1 MPCASSTTSN
11 DGSARNRLA
20 PFGFGAARP
29 HLRRCRSSPI
39 LCIACVAAPCSWSR
53 GAPNDWQAISDAGHW
68 AAAAPGSKIGPVP
81 MPARDQL
88 IGLLILLLALFFLF
102 LWRSWAG

>member
-1 MPCASSTTSN
+1 
-11 DGSARNRLA
+11 
-20 PFGFGAARP
+20 
-29 HLRRCRSSPI
+29 
-39 LCIACVAAPCSWSR
+39 
-53 GAPNDWQAISDAGHW
+53 
-68 AAAAPGSKIGPVP
+68 